1 MRFRQKTFTALALIL
16 LAHGAF
22 AQERQFGAW
31 AAGVNNGK
39 TAVYAGTTNE
49 SQGIFA
55 QYCQTADGNCYWVL
69 VNDIECE
76 VGSKYTIFVNADIG
90 ASTHETQCMKVDGKP
105 RYTFY
110 SFDEITAITLKSSK
124 IAFAFPIG
132 DSQFKVSRFSLSGSN
147 EALDLMAKTGHQVMQ
162 KNKGKGTR
170 DQML

>member
-1 MRFRQKTFTALALIL
+1 MHVRQQALTALALIF
-16 LAHGAF
+16 LAHGSF
-22 AQERQFGAW
+22 AQERKFGAW
-31 AAGVNNGK
+31 VTGVNESK
-39 TAVYAGTTNE
+39 ASVYAGTTNE

-55 QYCQTADGNCYWVL
+55 QYCHIADGNCHWVL
-69 VNDIECE
+69 LNAIECE
-76 VGSKYTIFVNADIG
+76 VGSNYTIFVNADIG